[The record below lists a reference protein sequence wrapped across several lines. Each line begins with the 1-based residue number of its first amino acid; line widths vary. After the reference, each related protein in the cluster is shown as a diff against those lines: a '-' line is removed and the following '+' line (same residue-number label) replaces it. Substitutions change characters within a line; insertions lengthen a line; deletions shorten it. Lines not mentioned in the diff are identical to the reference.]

1 MKKNVFIPFRIIWV
15 ALMTMSSL
23 FLAVSFVMKDSF
35 SPFVKNTGLEY
46 IALGVSAMSIVSS
59 ALLYKMLL
67 KTAGQES
74 VLRNKMQAYTRAVI
88 IKGAMLEGGSVL
100 CSVVYMLTN
109 VQWVL
114 GGSIAGILIMLVQI
128 PTRQRCIDELQL
140 SLPEI
145 EELERG
151 GEETK

>member
-1 MKKNVFIPFRIIWV
+1 
-15 ALMTMSSL
+15 
-23 FLAVSFVMKDSF
+23 
-35 SPFVKNTGLEY
+35 
-46 IALGVSAMSIVSS
+46 
-59 ALLYKMLL
+59 
-67 KTAGQES
+67 
-74 VLRNKMQAYTRAVI
+74 
-88 IKGAMLEGGSVL
+88 
-100 CSVVYMLTN
+100 MLTN